1 MPQPTIV
8 IPVYGRLDLLARCLR
23 AVDEQTFV
31 SVPVLVIDDC
41 GPEPVDE
48 AAVRAALPSG
58 RRFTLVRHEQNAGF
72 VATMNDAFERCAG
85 TDLVLVN
92 SDVTVLPGWMGGLR
106 DALGASPATATAS
119 AVADHG
125 GILSVAAL
133 GVLRDA
139 PADVVGERV
148 DQARRVTDV
157 GVEIPVAIGHCTYFT
172 KRALS
177 EVGGFDLAF
186 SPGYGE
192 EVDWSLRATELGWRH
207 VAALHSYVWHD
218 GGASF
223 GVNPA
228 RDRLR
233 RRHEAR
239 ILARYPRSFVRIR
252 RFARDPAS
260 RLARLL
266 AVLEAALSDVDR
278 PARPAP
284 RVR

>member
-1 MPQPTIV
+1 MAQPTIV

-23 AVDEQTFV
+23 AIDEQTFV

-48 AAVRAALPSG
+48 AGLRAALPSG
-58 RRFTLVRHEQNAGF
+58 RRFTFVRHESNAGF

-85 TDLVLVN
+85 SDVVLVN
-92 SDVTVLPGWMGGLR
+92 SDVAVLPGWLAGLR
-106 DALGASPATATAS
+106 DALGASPATASAS

-133 GVLRDA
+133 GALRDA
-139 PADVVGERV
+139 PAAVIRERL
-148 DQARRVTDV
+148 DQARRRTDV
-157 GVEIPVAIGHCTYFT
+157 GVEIPVAVGHCTYFT
-172 KRALS
+172 KRALT

-192 EVDWSLRATELGWRH
+192 EVDWSLRAAELGWRH
-207 VAALHSYVWHD
+207 VVALHSYVWHD
-218 GGASF
+218 EGASF
-223 GVNPA
+223 GANPE
-228 RDRLR
+228 RERLR

-260 RLARLL
+260 PLARPL
-266 AVLEAALSDVDR
+266 AVLESTLSGDNLR
-278 PARPAP
+278 ERQASG
-284 RVR
+284 VR

>member
-1 MPQPTIV
+1 MAQPTIV
-8 IPVYGRLDLLARCLR
+8 VPVYGRLDLLDRCLR
-23 AVDEQTFV
+23 AIDRHTFV
-31 SVPVLVIDDC
+31 SIAVLIIDDG

-48 AAVRAALPSG
+48 AAVRAAMPSG
-58 RRFTLVRHEQNAGF
+58 RRFTLVGHEQNLGF
-72 VATMNDAFERCAG
+72 VATVNEAFERCAG
-85 TDLVLVN
+85 TDVVLVN
-92 SDVTVLPGWMGGLR
+92 SDVTVLPGWLAGLQ
-106 DALGASPATATAS
+106 DARSASPATATAS
-119 AVADHG
+119 AIADHG

-133 GVLRDA
+133 GALRDRSPDA
-139 PADVVGERV
+139 IGERL
-148 DQARRVTDV
+148 DHARRVSDV
-157 GVEIPVAIGHCTYFT
+157 GIEIPVAVGHCTYFS
-172 KRALS
+172 KQALA

-192 EVDWSLRATELGWRH
+192 EVDWSLRGAQLGWRH

-223 GVNPA
+223 ATNPE
-228 RDRLR
+228 RERLR

-260 RLARLL
+260 PLARSL
-266 AVLEAALSDVDR
+266 ALLEAALSDVDHE
-278 PARPAP
+278 ARPLP